1 MHLQD
6 SDRDLLQELA
16 ERCIDKKS
24 IFLVDLEAKGKASN
38 PTFWVYLDSDT
49 GGISLNEC
57 AEISR
62 KLQVLIEANGVFGS
76 AFTLNVSSPGLDKPL
91 KLIRQYKS
99 NEGRNATVRFKSD
112 ETVKMLEGTITVADD
127 EGIEIENEG
136 KKTRLGFSDIIETK
150 IQPAF

>member
-6 SDRDLLQELA
+6 TDRDLLLELA

-38 PTFWVYLDSDT
+38 PTIWVYLDSDT

-57 AEISR
+57 ADISR

-99 NEGRNATVRFKSD
+99 NEGRNAKVRYKSD
-112 ETVKMLEGTITVADD
+112 ESVKMLEGTIAVVDD

-136 KKTRLGFSDIIETK
+136 NTTRLGFSDIIETK

>member
-38 PTFWVYLDSDT
+38 PTLWVYLDSDT

>member
-24 IFLVDLEAKGKASN
+24 IFLVDLEAKGKASS
-38 PTFWVYLDSDT
+38 PTIWVYLDSDT
-49 GGISLNEC
+49 GGISLDEC